1 MEESQETRAVE
12 KNEEDAENRTDKT
25 NEAEEND
32 PVFSNVI
39 DRSAESARIILF
51 ASNTFLT
58 DDVLNLAASS
68 ANRAR
73 YLNPIQLIENAI
85 DWSLED
91 RGLLSIRSRGHFS
104 RTLEPLARDA
114 QMLWEYLNYALA
126 LVGLLVVYGFH
137 RRSRWQA
144 RRRYEQVLNMGRA

>member
-1 MEESQETRAVE
+1 
-12 KNEEDAENRTDKT
+12 
-25 NEAEEND
+25 
-32 PVFSNVI
+32 VFSNVI

-58 DDVLNLAASS
+58 DDVLNLAAS

-73 YLNPIQLIENAI
+73 SLNPIQLIENAI

-91 RGLLSIRSRGHFS
+91 RGLLSIRSRGNFA
-104 RTLEPLARDA
+104 RTLAPLTRDA

-126 LVGLLVVYGFH
+126 LAGLLVVYGFH
-137 RRSRWQA
+137 RRSRRRA
-144 RRRYEQVLNMGRA
+144 RRHYQQVLNMGRA